1 MTSYK
6 NLTNKPIK
14 LKDFVEETNK
24 GYSSEI
30 NNRLVNL
37 TAGTDNGNPAQFQYL
52 YAHIEDY
59 TRAVFGK
66 AKDNNNDK
74 VIYAVDDEFG
84 HLAIKTLNTIY
95 DINTDAEVNLLK
107 IPNILK
113 SLKTLNNN
121 CDLHMI
127 SASDDN
133 MVHLTPSDESD
144 ESDKC
149 DNIRCYQRIIKD
161 DGSYEY
167 ERAYTKNQV
176 LEAINNN
183 RSSSFIDIDVAKRF
197 AVIGNTSIE
206 FINFTNNIKT
216 FNPNIFLC
224 SIKNNG
230 TEYKMNV
237 KKYNGDNTLDFS
249 DANSKIFTLYD
260 ENNESY
266 ISTITLEEIKKES
279 LSNISNGTFWYRYH
293 DHIE

>member
-1 MTSYK
+1 M
-6 NLTNKPIK
+6 
-14 LKDFVEETNK
+14 
-24 GYSSEI
+24 
-30 NNRLVNL
+30 
-37 TAGTDNGNPAQFQYL
+37 

-59 TRAVFGK
+59 TRAVFGE
-66 AKDNNNDK
+66 AKDTNDK
-74 VIYAVDDEFG
+74 VIYAVDETSE

-121 CDLHMI
+121 NCDLHMI

-144 ESDKC
+144 KC
-149 DNIRCYQRIIKD
+149 DNIRCYQRIVKD
-161 DGSYEY
+161 DGSYGY

-176 LEAINNN
+176 LEAIDKG
-183 RSSSFIDIDVAKRF
+183 SSRFIDIDIARRF
-197 AVIGNTSIE
+197 AVIGNASIE
-206 FINFTNNIKT
+206 FIDFTNNIKT

-230 TEYKMNV
+230 TEYKINV

-249 DANSKIFTLYD
+249 GANSKLLTFYD
-260 ENNESY
+260 ENNERYTSK
-266 ISTITLEEIKKES
+266 ITLEEEKKES
-279 LSNISNGTFWYRYH
+279 LSNISNGTF
-293 DHIE
+293 